1 MTDRYNK
8 LAKFLI
14 GKNKKKI
21 IFDNNLF
28 TDEENKFFL
37 INKTIPDFFIE
48 RTMKQKKLLIS
59 KINSIMK

>member
-14 GKNKKKI
+14 GKNKKI

-28 TDEENKFFL
+28 TDEKNKFF
-37 INKTIPDFFIE
+37 
-48 RTMKQKKLLIS
+48 
-59 KINSIMK
+59 

>member
-28 TDEENKFFL
+28 TDEENKFF
-37 INKTIPDFFIE
+37 
-48 RTMKQKKLLIS
+48 
-59 KINSIMK
+59 